1 MQFKVGY
8 WLQIT
13 DLCAITCFNSSLS
26 FMYFS
31 AVWLAFSAC
40 AWRAAVVPDADAS
53 WLIRVISRFIT
64 LQKHTKVRGKPG
76 SKSRCCIRA
85 DSQPQEDG
93 KTRDV
98 QIPLGSKKLHVQVVE
113 HIWLQLGIGAVL
125 FRWILSHFTDSI
137 FKNQRKRNP
146 PISPKVALKIQTG
159 MIVCLPR
166 KRTMSIMIM
175 VRNTLFQN
183 LDIQLQILRWKMLCH
198 LHKHLKSHHYGAQHN
213 ISYRI
218 TTADSIFD
226 AESNTTLCCQWWDKP
241 DTYAQCRHY
250 SFFSV

>member
-13 DLCAITCFNSSLS
+13 DLCGITCFNSSLS

-85 DSQPQEDG
+85 QTHSHR
-93 KTRDV
+93 KTAKPEMYRF
-98 QIPLGSKKLHVQVVE
+98 L
-113 HIWLQLGIGAVL
+113 W
-125 FRWILSHFTDSI
+125 
-137 FKNQRKRNP
+137 
-146 PISPKVALKIQTG
+146 ALKSFMCKWSNIFGCSLASAPCSLDEYFLTSRTASLKTKEKEIPHKSKSSLKNTDRDDCLLTEEENNEYYDHGEKHFIPESWHPTPDPQMENALPSAQTFE
-159 MIVCLPR
+159 VTSLWC
-166 KRTMSIMIM
+166 
-175 VRNTLFQN
+175 
-183 LDIQLQILRWKMLCH
+183 
-198 LHKHLKSHHYGAQHN
+198 
-213 ISYRI
+213 
-218 TTADSIFD
+218 TT
-226 AESNTTLCCQWWDKP
+226 
-241 DTYAQCRHY
+241 
-250 SFFSV
+250 